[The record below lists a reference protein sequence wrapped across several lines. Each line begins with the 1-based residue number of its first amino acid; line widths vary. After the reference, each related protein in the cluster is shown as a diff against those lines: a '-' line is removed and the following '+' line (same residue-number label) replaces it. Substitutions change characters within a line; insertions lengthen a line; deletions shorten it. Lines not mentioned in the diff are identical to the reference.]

1 MTEAGMATSLLL
13 MCPVADETDD
23 LLSARSN
30 LATIAGRI
38 SQNERL
44 VSRRPACRGIAA
56 TGATDATE
64 GSKSVMALLSFV
76 LALSLLPN
84 LALACPAEASKIC

>member
-1 MTEAGMATSLLL
+1 MADDVFANTREITCQAGSSKSIAAFPDVCMTPPENPATPPGVPVPYPNFGMASDT
-13 MCPVADETDD
+13 
-23 LLSARSN
+23 
-30 LATIAGRI
+30 
-38 SQNERL
+38 
-44 VSRRPACRGIAA
+44 
-56 TGATDATE
+56 TE